1 MDHGDEGV
9 LDDAAKQL
17 GSDVELLVRVL
28 GEELILLEQVLARH
42 HSIFIKYPVP
52 LLSEH
57 IFLNSFGISFFIK
70 YPVPLLS
77 EHIFFNSFGISFEHL
92 IILHEYGLFLI
103 TTC

>member
-28 GEELILLEQVLARH
+28 GEELVLLEQVLARH
-42 HSIFIKYPVP
+42 HSI
-52 LLSEH
+52 
-57 IFLNSFGISFFIK
+57 FIK